1 MRRGFG
7 FTLIE
12 LVIALAVVAILAA
25 IALPSYA
32 SYMRKSARA
41 DAQALI
47 ADAANRQQQYL
58 ADRRAYA
65 PSMAALNV
73 AAPASLTGKY
83 SFSIVATDGP
93 PPTFTITGTATGD
106 QTHDNCPVI
115 RIDSAGNRTPASCW

>member
-12 LVIALAVVAILAA
+12 LVIALAMVAILAA

-41 DAQALI
+41 DAQAFV

-65 PSMAALNV
+65 SSMAALNV

-83 SFSIVATDGP
+83 SFSVVATDGP
-93 PPTFTITGTATGD
+93 PPTFTITGTATGE
-106 QTHDNCPVI
+106 QTQDKCPVI